1 MELFDLNLA
10 VCNQCI
16 FSYHLMKF
24 ETTAKEITAT
34 VSYYKKNA
42 RVEIQNETRPCETR
56 SCARI
61 IKFTVE

>member
-1 MELFDLNLA
+1 MQNLIQIVHIGKLQHFYWVIFKFFADTMELFDLNLA

-34 VSYYKKNA
+34 VSYY
-42 RVEIQNETRPCETR
+42 
-56 SCARI
+56 
-61 IKFTVE
+61 